1 MIARI
6 ATADDV
12 EELLRLRAV
21 LLRAFH
27 RGPWDD
33 DWREPAR
40 EFLTSS
46 LTESSPAMAAFV
58 VDRPSGDGLAACAVG
73 TIEHRLGAPGN
84 PFGRNGYVYNVG
96 TDPDM
101 RRRGYSRACMTALL
115 DWFESRG
122 VPRITLMATKD
133 GEPLYESL
141 GFARTADA
149 AMRATRPF

>member
-1 MIARI
+1 MIARA
-6 ATADDV
+6 ATVEDV
-12 EELLRLRAV
+12 EELLRLRAA

-40 EFLTSS
+40 EFLTSK
-46 LTESSPAMAAFV
+46 LTEASPRIAAFV
-58 VDRPSGDGLAACAVG
+58 VDRPAGDGLAACAVG
-73 TIEHRLGAPGN
+73 TIEHRMGAPGN
-84 PFGRNGYVYNVG
+84 PGGRNGYVYNVA

-115 DWFESRG
+115 DWFEAQG
-122 VPRITLMATKD
+122 VPRITLMATRD

-141 GFARTADA
+141 GFARTADP
-149 AMRATRPF
+149 AMRVSRS

>member
-1 MIARI
+1 MTARI

-12 EELLRLRAV
+12 EELLRLRTV
-21 LLRAFH
+21 LLRDFH

-33 DWREPAR
+33 DWLPPAR
-40 EFLTSS
+40 QLLASQ
-46 LTESSPAMAAFV
+46 LADPSPTMAAFV
-58 VDRPSGDGLAACAVG
+58 VDRPAGDGLAACAVG

-84 PFGRNGYVYNVG
+84 PGGRSGYVYNVA

-101 RRRGYSRACMTALL
+101 RRRGYSRACMTGLL
-115 DWFESRG
+115 GWFEAQG

-141 GFARTADA
+141 GFARTADP
-149 AMRATRPF
+149 AMRVSRAG